1 MKFHLPVRKAVTSAD
16 APGRRAA
23 KGGLSGRIAGVRAD
37 LTAKR
42 ADLLGRNDE
51 MLASAADGTRRGT
64 RKRGAVMAA
73 AGLGATAVMV
83 GMVSANILAVN
94 FTTSNTEFK
103 LYSNYLDAEQAAA
116 FLSPSTKAN
125 GAQQGLSDLGIKT
138 AKLSGL
144 CIIQQEAIGAL
155 GTWSF
160 VLTAG
165 DAVPDSYTQTE
176 VPAGVVVDAN
186 TGKLTGASATGAVS
200 ANNLYINSDT
210 ITGYGNKI
218 SGLNLGQSA
227 STVGTS
233 AGISWPTLA
242 QGQTQPAAGNFG
254 LYAQQLNVAG
264 LGGESFGLNLQGA
277 ITLPKLSIKLQQGAK
292 TQTDCS

>member
-1 MKFHLPVRKAVTSAD
+1 MKLKHFGRSSAPSGHRVD
-16 APGRRAA
+16 RR
-23 KGGLSGRIAGVRAD
+23 GLAGRIDDLRAD
-37 LTAKR
+37 LSARRTEIRDDIVQQNAQ
-42 ADLLGRNDE
+42 
-51 MLASAADGTRRGT
+51 MLDSAADGTRRGT
-64 RKRGAVMAA
+64 RKRGVVMAT
-73 AGLGATAVMV
+73 AGLGATAVML

-103 LYSNYLDAEQAAA
+103 LYSNYLDAEEAAA
-116 FLSPSTKAN
+116 FLAPSTKA
-125 GAQQGLSDLGIKT
+125 GGTQQGLADLGIKT

-144 CIIQQEAIGAL
+144 CIIQQETILGAP
-155 GTWSF
+155 WSF

-165 DAVPDSYTQTE
+165 DAVPDSYTQAE
-176 VPAGVVVDAN
+176 VPAGVTVDAN
-186 TGKLTGASATGAVS
+186 SGKLTGASATNAVS

-210 ITGYGNKI
+210 ITGYGNRI

-227 STVGTS
+227 NTVGAS
-233 AGISWPTLA
+233 AGITWPTT
-242 QGQTQPAAGNFG
+242 GQTQPSAGNFG

-277 ITLPKLSIKLQQGAK
+277 ITLPKLSIKMQPGAK